1 MTCRGYDPKA
11 VKISK
16 AIKRMAATILDNHQ
30 RGEFIRDYVRVAQ
43 TQNRGSSKKES
54 AE

>member
-16 AIKRMAATILDNHQ
+16 SVKALAASILDKHA
-30 RGEFIRDYVRVAQ
+30 RGEFIRSYVKIAESQLRSA
-43 TQNRGSSKKES
+43 GKKEK
-54 AE
+54 

>member
-16 AIKRMAATILDNHQ
+16 TVKRLAANILDNHK
-30 RGEFIRDYVRVAQ
+30 RGEFIRDYVRIAQ
-43 TQNRGSSKKES
+43 SQIRTGKKGD
-54 AE
+54 